1 MQRGEAGAPPTTAR
15 AASGSPGPDLIV
27 SEAFLEGFEH
37 SAPER
42 ENIRVTG
49 CILVDFSSY
58 PWGARGLNTQAAGG
72 RDEAV
77 RVSVLLRAPH
87 HTLGDRTFHYTM
99 RTERTDALF
108 HSSSDI
114 QPKLDQSSTEVRSEI
129 GRSSTEGQ
137 CQYRYSGSL
146 RSKHDKGIVRR
157 GGGWEKKS
165 GERNARAPCFFAR
178 CQTWEEVYLSI
189 IHSGTARQLDAIW

>member
-1 MQRGEAGAPPTTAR
+1 MGCKRRWTTTRGFEVEEEEGKGEEKEEKEEKEYVSARRGAMAVMMQRGEAGAPPTTAP

-49 CILVDFSSY
+49 CILVDFSSHA
-58 PWGARGLNTQAAGG
+58 WGARGLNTQAAGG

-87 HTLGDRTFHYTM
+87 HTLGDGTFHYTM

-108 HSSSDI
+108 
-114 QPKLDQSSTEVRSEI
+114 L
-129 GRSSTEGQ
+129 
-137 CQYRYSGSL
+137 
-146 RSKHDKGIVRR
+146 
-157 GGGWEKKS
+157 
-165 GERNARAPCFFAR
+165 
-178 CQTWEEVYLSI
+178 
-189 IHSGTARQLDAIW
+189 